1 MADYI
6 KREDVLSLKHRLHNH
21 SKDTIELY
29 PVYVISPDA
38 VEKIPSADVA
48 EVKHGKWVNGKCSEC
63 GEAAPYSPMR
73 STYYRS
79 LFCPNCGADMRS
91 NAQVMPSKDGGT

>member
-48 EVKHGKWVNGKCSEC
+48 EVKHGEWKWRNGGECSEC
-63 GEAAPYSPMR
+63 GFHNSNFDYN
-73 STYYRS
+73 
-79 LFCPNCGADMRS
+79 FCPNCGARMEERMVDDEC
-91 NAQVMPSKDGGT
+91 NY